1 MYHYEMCFP
10 NVLHRLALGRFLY
23 LNIRILVGE
32 IVFRA
37 CDTLA
42 VAVVIVVGDFILLAV
57 DVVVVTYGVTDVT

>member
-1 MYHYEMCFP
+1 MYHYEMCDP
-10 NVLHRLALGRFLY
+10 NALHRLALGRFLY
-23 LNIRILVGE
+23 LNIGIIVGE

-37 CDTLA
+37 CDILA